1 MYRGPTRLSNRIN
14 STEVPVQPIVELRQ
28 VSFGYG
34 SAPVLEHV
42 DLHLHNGQFAA
53 LVGPSGAGKTS
64 LLKLL
69 LGSLRASSGTIVIGG
84 RRVDG
89 SPPPQVAYVPQVETV
104 NWNFPVTVE
113 QVVLMGRARKSGWWP
128 WPTAE
133 DRRQARSVL
142 ERLEIGALAERHIR
156 DLSGGQQQRVFLARA
171 LIAQPDLLV
180 LDEPTSGV
188 DMRTAETVLHLLADL
203 NRQGITILMTTHD
216 LNAAAAH
223 APWVIC
229 LNHSV
234 IAEGPPE
241 LIFTE
246 EILNQTYQ
254 GDMIVVRQ
262 DGLLLIH
269 QRPHPHTHRDLLPN
283 ATPGHSAVKISE
295 ELRAPVGMGVVMG
308 PGLPAK
314 EATSELAA

>member
-1 MYRGPTRLSNRIN
+1 M
-14 STEVPVQPIVELRQ
+14 QPLVELRE

-34 SAPVLEHV
+34 SRHAGPPVLDNV
-42 DLHLHNGQFAA
+42 SLHLHRGQFAA

-69 LGSLRASSGTIVIGG
+69 LGSLRATEGTITVGG
-84 RRVDG
+84 QRVDG
-89 SPPPQVAYVPQVETV
+89 SPPRQVAYVPQVETV
-104 NWNFPVTVE
+104 DWNFPVTVE
-113 QVVLMGRARKSGWWP
+113 QVVLMGRARTSGWRP
-128 WPTAE
+128 WATAE
-133 DRRQARSVL
+133 DKRQAAAVL
-142 ERLEIGALAERHIR
+142 ERLEIGSLARRHIR
-156 DLSGGQQQRVFLARA
+156 SLSGGQQQRVFLARA

-188 DMRTAETVLHLLADL
+188 DMRTAETVLHLLAGL

-229 LNHSV
+229 LNRSV

-241 LIFTE
+241 TVFTE
-246 EILNQTYQ
+246 EILNRTYD

-262 DGLLLIH
+262 DGLIFVH
-269 QRPHPHTHRDLLPN
+269 QRPHPHTHRDLLPD
-283 ATPGHSAVKISE
+283 PVLGHTEDGAKRTDGSVADLESRSAPK
-295 ELRAPVGMGVVMG
+295 GWT
-308 PGLPAK
+308 AK
-314 EATSELAA
+314 EVAGELVA